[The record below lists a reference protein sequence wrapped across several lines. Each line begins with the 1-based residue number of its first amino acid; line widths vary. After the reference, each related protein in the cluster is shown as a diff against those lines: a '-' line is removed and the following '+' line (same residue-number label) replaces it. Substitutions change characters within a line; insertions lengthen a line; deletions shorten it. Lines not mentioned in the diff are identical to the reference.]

1 MKNIISILCLTCLL
15 SGCLYTKKRAIE
27 KFCSTDSIAYSVL
40 VHDTIIVKAIKVDTF
55 FNASIDSF
63 TIIKDRLEILYKKVG
78 EKIYIQGQCKSDTI
92 YKTKLVQVQ
101 VPTKVKKLEWWES
114 LYIKARDWFAVIGFL
129 ALFLGFYL
137 LKPHKKTE

>member
-1 MKNIISILCLTCLL
+1 MKKIISIVCITILF

-27 KFCSTDSIAYSVL
+27 KFCITDSIPYSVL

-55 FNASIDSF
+55 FNSSIDSF
-63 TIIKDRLEILYKKVG
+63 TIIKDRLEIRYKKIG
-78 EKIYIQGQCKSDTI
+78 EKIYIQGECKGDTI

-101 VPTKVKKLEWWES
+101 VPTKVKKLEFWEN

-129 ALFLGFYL
+129 ALFLGLYL
-137 LKPHKKTE
+137 IMPHKKSE

>member
-1 MKNIISILCLTCLL
+1 MKNIISIVCITILF

-27 KFCSTDSIAYSVL
+27 KFCITDSIPYSIL
-40 VHDTIIVKAIKVDTF
+40 VHDTIVIKAIKLDTF
-55 FNASIDSF
+55 FNASIDSI
-63 TIIKDRLEILYKKVG
+63 TIIKDRLEIRYKKIG
-78 EKIYIQGQCKSDTI
+78 EKIFIQGECKSDTI

-101 VPTKVKKLEWWES
+101 VPIKVKKLEWWET

-137 LKPHKKTE
+137 IMPHKKSE

>member
-1 MKNIISILCLTCLL
+1 MKKLITILCFTCLL

-27 KFCSTDSIAYSVL
+27 KFCITDSIPYSVL
-40 VHDTIIVKAIKVDTF
+40 VHDTIVIKAIKVDTF
-55 FNASIDSF
+55 FNLSIDSF
-63 TIIKDRLEILYKKVG
+63 TIIKDRLEIRYKKVG

-101 VPTKVKKLEWWES
+101 VPTKIKKLEWWES

-129 ALFLGFYL
+129 AMFLGLYL
-137 LKPHKKTE
+137 LKPHKKSE